1 MIDLE
6 EYLRELEEEDDREQK
21 DNVAYQENLFAEYVL
36 RKKDRIDERQKL
48 EKRFAAG
55 ELVTGEKGLRKEL
68 AAFDLAYFGRAY
80 LPHYFTRKSP
90 AFHEEL
96 DELWSSGVMKGK
108 NPFRDAKEIARLD
121 GSQQAIAAPRGHAK
135 TTNFTFKDTLHAVLY
150 QYKHYP
156 ILLSDSSEQAEGFL
170 DDI

>member
-80 LPHYFTRKSP
+80 LPHYFTRS
-90 AFHEEL
+90 H
-96 DELWSSGVMKGK
+96 
-108 NPFRDAKEIARLD
+108 
-121 GSQQAIAAPRGHAK
+121 
-135 TTNFTFKDTLHAVLY
+135 
-150 QYKHYP
+150 
-156 ILLSDSSEQAEGFL
+156 LLFMR
-170 DDI
+170 IR